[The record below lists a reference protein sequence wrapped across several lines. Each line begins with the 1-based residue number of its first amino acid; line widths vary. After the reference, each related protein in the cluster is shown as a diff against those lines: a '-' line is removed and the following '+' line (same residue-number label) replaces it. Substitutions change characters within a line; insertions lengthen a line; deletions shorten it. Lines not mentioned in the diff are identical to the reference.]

1 MVLPI
6 QNLRSGTANKR
17 PNASSLSDGQIAINY
32 NEGDPGIYIKGHSGQ
47 LIKVAPTN
55 VGTTA
60 PNTSPAS
67 GGSSGRSKGET
78 WLDTT
83 YSPATLKTWTGSQWD
98 EAGRYSILYVNG
110 VYKQNVVSNGF
121 TATLD
126 CSAGNYFTLNVS
138 SSNTG
143 ITFTNVPS
151 GCVYSMTVEIT
162 HQSGSFTWPSA
173 VKFPGTG
180 APTLATGKTH
190 VFVLVTDDGGSRWR
204 ASGLADFD
212 N

>member
-17 PNASSLSDGQIAINY
+17 PQANSLSDGQIAINY
-32 NEGDPGIYIKGHSGQ
+32 NEGDPGIYIKGHAGQ

-67 GGSSGRSKGET
+67 GGASGRSKGET

-83 YSPATLKTWTGSQWD
+83 YNPACYKVWNGSSWA
-98 EAGRYSILYVNG
+98 EVGRLTTLYVDG
-110 VYKQNVVSNGF
+110 IYKQNVVSNGF

-126 CSAGNYFTLNVS
+126 CSAGNYFTLIIS
-138 SSNTG
+138 SANTG
-143 ITFTNVPS
+143 IGFSNVPS

-162 HQSGSFTWPSA
+162 HQAGSFTWPSA
-173 VKFPGTG
+173 VKFPATG
-180 APTLATGKTH
+180 APTVTAGKTH
-190 VFVLVTDDGGSRWR
+190 LFVLVTDDGGSRWR